1 VLIARAFRDLPD
13 WLDLA
18 PAYVQPGGRVVAM
31 LGKAQPESELRA
43 RAEERSLRLISF
55 RDYRLPFSGAE
66 RQVAVFNKAK

>member
-1 VLIARAFRDLPD
+1 
-13 WLDLA
+13 
-18 PAYVQPGGRVVAM
+18 M

-43 RAEERSLRLISF
+43 RAEERGLGLVAF